1 MPPLLEVQGVSK
13 FFSGLAALTEVNFDV
28 REGETLSIIGPNG
41 AGKSTMF
48 GVMTGFQHPERG
60 KIVFLG
66 EDVTNFPPH
75 RVAACGMA
83 RIFQI
88 TSLFPSETVH
98 NSVMIGCYSHGRT
111 GIISSIVRT
120 PACRREERRSLEKTA
135 EILDF
140 IGLAQHASRAATSLP
155 QEAQKRLAVGIA
167 LATEPKLL
175 LLDEPVGGMSMEE
188 GDRLVR
194 LIGKIRERGITVCL
208 IEHRM
213 RVVMNISDRIVVLN
227 YGRKI
232 AEGRPEQIRAD
243 KQVIEA
249 YLGEEY
255 AA

>member
-1 MPPLLEVQGVSK
+1 MPLFEAVDVSK
-13 FFSGLAALTEVNFDV
+13 YFSGLAALTGVNFEI

-41 AGKSTMF
+41 AGKSTLF
-48 GVMTGFQHPERG
+48 DVMTGIQRPEG
-60 KIVFLG
+60 GHITFKG
-66 EDVTNFPPH
+66 ENITGLPPH
-75 RVAACGMA
+75 RIISRGIG

-88 TSLFPSETVH
+88 TTLFPNETVH
-98 NSVMIGCYSHGRT
+98 DNVMIGCHTLGRS
-111 GIISSIVRT
+111 GIISSILRSSR
-120 PACRREERRSLEKTA
+120 CRGEERQALERTK

-140 IGLAQHASRAATSLP
+140 IGLAPQASTMATSLP
-155 QEAQKRLAVGIA
+155 QEAQKRLAIGIA
-167 LATEPKLL
+167 LATRPKLI
-175 LLDEPVGGMSMEE
+175 LLDEPVGGMSLEE

-194 LIGKIRERGITVCL
+194 LIGKIRDRGVTVCL

-227 YGRKI
+227 YGQKI
-232 AEGRPEQIRAD
+232 AEGAPAEIRAD